1 MKNIALSLLAAITFA
16 TPAYAVS
23 WKNELF
29 SKLDADANN
38 EISIAELEA
47 TGCKVNHKL
56 FIYADEDRSKGL
68 NKSEFYNN
76 RDLFRRCK

>member
-1 MKNIALSLLAAITFA
+1 MKNIAISLLAAITLA
-16 TPAYAVS
+16 TPAYA

-29 SKLDADANN
+29 TKLDADTNS

-47 TGCKVNHKL
+47 TGCKVNRKL

>member
-1 MKNIALSLLAAITFA
+1 MKNIALGLVLALTIS
-16 TPAYAVS
+16 TPALAS

-38 EISIAELEA
+38 EISIVELEA
-47 TGCKVNHKL
+47 TGCKVNHKM

-68 NKSEFYNN
+68 NKSEFYSN

>member
-1 MKNIALSLLAAITFA
+1 MKNIAISLLAAITLT
-16 TPAYAVS
+16 TPAYA

-29 SKLDADANN
+29 TKLDADTNS

-47 TGCKVNHKL
+47 TGCKVNRKL

>member
-1 MKNIALSLLAAITFA
+1 MKNIAISLLAAITLA
-16 TPAYAVS
+16 TPAYA

-29 SKLDADANN
+29 TKLDADTNN

-47 TGCKVNHKL
+47 TGCKVNRKL

-68 NKSEFYNN
+68 NKSEFYTN